1 MWQDRE
7 FFLHHH
13 LRPPSERLA
22 GKGLH
27 FMNRLHCRYFS
38 YRVVLQALRGG
49 SKLRGL
55 LPLFAG
61 ILTFSLTTSGALRGQ
76 APSRVT
82 QDIDVS
88 QMQVLPNH
96 HPQWANPANEVKAV
110 PADLKLGP
118 LTIVLA
124 RSAEQEQAFLQL
136 LADQQDPTSPDYHHW
151 LTPEQVGARFGL
163 SQADIDAVSGWLTSQ
178 GLHVDWVSSSRMLI
192 NFSGTAAEMNHAF
205 QTEFRSYEVNG
216 EQRISVSSDPMI
228 PQALAP
234 VVKAVRGLY
243 TVDERPQH
251 HARTVQLDAPENTSL
266 SGNHYLAPADFAT
279 IYDLPS
285 GLTGAGFTIGIVG
298 ESRTNFADFDIFRQR
313 TLSTFPNPTE
323 IVPTAYGGVDPGP
336 AFTSPPAAGVSTSL
350 QMEATLDITRA
361 GSVAPGAQL
370 LLVTATPASGG
381 IDVDAEYMVESTP
394 VPVQVMSISFGSCEL
409 DAGSASTAF
418 WETLLQQ
425 GASEGISTFVSSGD
439 SGASGCDADGG
450 APPANPQAN
459 SINHICASGYATCV
473 GGSEF
478 NDLANPSQYWST
490 SNGAGLLSALSYI
503 PEGGW
508 NDPVSS
514 SSTMEVLSSGGGV
527 SIYAATPAWQG
538 GTGVPASRSGRY
550 TPDVSFS
557 GSCHDGYFI
566 CFAASAGTCIT
577 GSNGTFS
584 FLDVCGTSASAPS
597 MAGIAALLNQ
607 KLGTAQGSLNQAL
620 YATAAASPAVFHDI
634 TVASS
639 GVTGCSINT
648 PSMCNNSIP
657 SPTALTGGQAGYLV
671 GNGYDEVTGLG
682 SLDVSSFFN
691 GYITKF
697 VPLLTLTPSAS
708 SITVAQPLTVSVSVG
723 GISGLATPTG
733 SVTLTS
739 GSYSSGATALTSG
752 SANINISA
760 GALASGTDTLTVTY
774 TPDSASS
781 TLYGSGANTT
791 SVTVVAPGFQIAG
804 SSVTISKG
812 AAGVSTITVTPSGGF
827 TGNVALTAVIA
838 SSPSGAQY
846 PPTLSFGSTSPVS
859 ITGAA
864 AQTATLTISTT
875 AATSGSLTYPV
886 RPGARRYTTGGVVL
900 ACILLLCVPMR
911 RRRWPAIFGMLALL
925 FALAGGVLA
934 CGGGG
939 GGGGGSGGGGGISG
953 TTSGAYT
960 VTVTATSG
968 STTATSTVAFTVQ

>member
-1 MWQDRE
+1 MHQ
-7 FFLHHH
+7 
-13 LRPPSERLA
+13 
-22 GKGLH
+22 
-27 FMNRLHCRYFS
+27 LHCRSYS
-38 YRVVLQALRGG
+38 YRVVLQALKVAA
-49 SKLRGL
+49 KLQGV

-61 ILTFSLTTSGALRGQ
+61 MLCLSMTMSGALRGQ
-76 APSRVT
+76 VPSRIT

-96 HPQWANPANEVKAV
+96 HPQWANPANEVGAV

-118 LTIVLA
+118 LTMVLA
-124 RSAEQEQAFLQL
+124 RSAEQEQAFIQL
-136 LADQQDPTSPDYHHW
+136 VADQQNPASPEYHRW

-163 SQADIDAVSGWLTSQ
+163 SQADIDSVSGWLTSQ
-178 GLHVDWVSSSRMLI
+178 GLQVNWVSSSRMLI
-192 NFSGTAAEMNHAF
+192 NFSGAAADMNRAF
-205 QTEFRSYEVNG
+205 QTGFRTYKVNG

-228 PQALAP
+228 PQALTP

-251 HARTVQLDAPENTSL
+251 QARTVQLDAPQNTSL
-266 SGNHYLAPADFAT
+266 SGSHYIAPADFAT

-285 GLTGAGFTIGIVG
+285 GLNGAGVTIGIVG

-336 AFTSPPAAGVSTSL
+336 ALTSPPAAGVSTGA
-350 QMEATLDITRA
+350 QMEATLDVTRS
-361 GSVAPGAQL
+361 GSVAPGAQI
-370 LLVTATPASGG
+370 LLVTATAASGG
-381 IDVDAEYMVESTP
+381 VDVDAEYLVDSTP
-394 VPVQVMSISFGSCEL
+394 VPAQVMSISFGSCEL
-409 DAGSASTAF
+409 DAGLASTTF

-439 SGASGCDADGG
+439 SGASGCDAHGG
-450 APPANPQAN
+450 PPPANPQAN

-478 NDLANPSQYWST
+478 NDLANPSQYWSS

-508 NDPVSS
+508 NDPISS

-527 SIYAATPAWQG
+527 SIYATTPSWQG
-538 GTGVPASRSGRY
+538 GAGVPAGRSGRY
-550 TPDVSFS
+550 TPDISFS
-557 GSCHDGYFI
+557 GSCHDAYFV

-584 FLDVCGTSASAPS
+584 FEGVCGTSASAPS
-597 MAGIAALLNQ
+597 MAGITALLNQ
-607 KLGTAQGSLNQAL
+607 KLGTAQGSINQAL
-620 YATAAASPAVFHDI
+620 YATAAASPAVLHDI

-639 GVTGCSINT
+639 GVTDCDINT

-657 SPTALTGGQAGYLV
+657 SPTTLTGGQAGYLV

-682 SLDVSSFFN
+682 SLDVSAFFSK
-691 GYITKF
+691 YITRF
-697 VPLLTLTPSAS
+697 VPSLALTPSAS
-708 SITVAQPLTVSVSVG
+708 SITVAQPLTVGVSVG
-723 GISGLATPTG
+723 SISGLATPTG

-739 GSYSSGATALTSG
+739 GSYNSGATALNSSG
-752 SANINISA
+752 NANINISA
-760 GALASGTDTLTVTY
+760 GALASGTDTLTATY
-774 TPDSASS
+774 TPDSSSSALYASA
-781 TLYGSGANTT
+781 ANTT
-791 SVTVVAPGFQIAG
+791 SVTVVPPSFQISG
-804 SSVTISKG
+804 SSVTVSKG
-812 AAGVSTITVTPSGGF
+812 TAGTSTITVTPSGGF
-827 TGNVALTAVIA
+827 TGNVTLTAAIT

-846 PPTLSFGSTSPVS
+846 LPTLSFGSTSPVS
-859 ITGAA
+859 ITGAT

-875 AATSGSLTYPV
+875 AATSGALVYPV
-886 RPGARRYTTGGVVL
+886 RPGAGWYASGGTAL
-900 ACILLLCVPMR
+900 ACILLFCVPMR
-911 RRRWPAIFGMLALL
+911 RRGWRAMFGVLAIL
-925 FALAGGVLA
+925 FALAGGMLA

-939 GGGGGSGGGGGISG
+939 SGGGGGGGGGGGISG

-960 VTVTATSG
+960 ITVTATSG
-968 STTATSTVAFTVQ
+968 STSATGTVTLTVQ